1 MSNRFRAEILEEE
14 AEREVIVEEKPAKG
28 IPDNFFTQFLKNG
41 VVTSDDVT
49 RALPF
54 LFYVAF
60 LCMVYIGLRHVSD
73 NNIRDIDKVGKQ
85 VKELSWEYKSSK
97 AELAYKSTLTEVAKR
112 AEADSIGI
120 HQSEQPPQKIV
131 VKKGEQE

>member
-1 MSNRFRAEILEEE
+1 MSNRFRKEILEEE
-14 AEREVIVEEKPAKG
+14 AEQEVVVEKKPKG
-28 IPDNFFTQFLKNG
+28 IPDNFFTQFLRNG
-41 VVTSDDVT
+41 VVSADDVT

-54 LFYVAF
+54 VFYIAF

-73 NNIRDIDKVGKQ
+73 NTIRDIDKVGKQ

-131 VKKGEQE
+131 VKEGEQE

>member
-1 MSNRFRAEILEEE
+1 MSNRFRTEILEEE
-14 AEREVIVEEKPAKG
+14 AEQELVVEEKPKRG
-28 IPDNFFTQFLKNG
+28 LPDNFLTQFLKNG
-41 VVTSDDVT
+41 VVSAEDVT

-54 LFYVAF
+54 IFYVAF

-120 HQSEQPPQKIV
+120 HSSEQPPQKIV
-131 VKKGEQE
+131 VKEGEQE

>member
-1 MSNRFRAEILEEE
+1 MSNRFRTEIQEEE
-14 AEREVIVEEKPAKG
+14 AEQELIVEEKQSKAL
-28 IPDNFFTQFLKNG
+28 PDNFLTQFLKNG
-41 VVTSDDVT
+41 VVTSEDVT

-54 LFYVAF
+54 VFYIAF

-85 VKELSWEYKSSK
+85 VKELSWEYKSTK
-97 AELAYKSTLTEVAKR
+97 AELAFKSTLTEVAKR

-120 HQSEQPPQKIV
+120 RQPEQPPQKIV
-131 VKKGEQE
+131 VKEGEQE

>member
-1 MSNRFRAEILEEE
+1 MSNRFRTEIQEEE
-14 AEREVIVEEKPAKG
+14 AEQELIVEEKPSKG
-28 IPDNFFTQFLKNG
+28 LPDNFLTQFLKNG
-41 VVTSDDVT
+41 VVTSEDVT

-54 LFYVAF
+54 VFYIAF

-97 AELAYKSTLTEVAKR
+97 AELAFKSTLTEVAKR
-112 AEADSIGI
+112 AEEDSLGI
-120 HQSEQPPQKIV
+120 RSPEQPPQKIV
-131 VKKGEQE
+131 VKEGEQK